1 MTAATHRLAPPFAVY
16 PLPRASVASLKE
28 CPWPLESP
36 QDANDTARMEK
47 NTSVSA
53 LDRLIL

>member
-47 NTSVSA
+47 TP
-53 LDRLIL
+53 LFQL